1 MRRDLDLIRE
11 ILFAVEANGPG
22 VQLDSLGFHRDRD
35 DDLTIAASGYHVDLM
50 LDAGFVVGQTFGS
63 NGTAYLDWYV
73 ARLTHDGADYL
84 DSVRS
89 PEVYRQTKKGLAKV
103 GGSAGLAVVKQLA
116 GSISAQLIG
125 LG

>member
-11 ILFAVEANGPG
+11 ILLAVEANGPG
-22 VQLDSLGFHRDRD
+22 VQADCLDFHRERE
-35 DDLTIAASGYHVDLM
+35 DDLTIAATGYHVDLM
-50 LDAGFVVGQTFGS
+50 LDAGFVVGQTYAS
-63 NGTAYLDWYV
+63 NGTAYLDWDI

-84 DSVRS
+84 DSVRD

-103 GGSAGLAVVKQLA
+103 GGSASLSVVKEVAQVATRLA
-116 GSISAQLIG
+116 LG